1 MKWTRYW
8 HLHPAVPTG
17 KELSIGER
25 AADGMRNGM
34 GSWPFVF
41 GALAFLAAW
50 MLHNSRHGFD
60 PYPFIL
66 LNLVL
71 SCLAALQGAILLI
84 AAKRQDQI
92 ASSLANHNYQ
102 TNREALDI
110 LKRLERLERQHLE
123 QTRLLLTMGSATG
136 SEPLQITEFAS
147 SRSSRIPP
155 ADGHV

>member
-1 MKWTRYW
+1 MRWTRYW

-25 AADGMRNGM
+25 AADSLRNSM

-50 MLHNSRHGFD
+50 MLNNSRPAFDFD

-71 SCLAALQGAILLI
+71 SCLAAMQGAILLI

-92 ASSLANHNYQ
+92 ASALAAHHYQ
-102 TNREALDI
+102 TNQKALD
-110 LKRLERLERQHLE
+110 LLNQLEQLQRDNLE
-123 QTRLLLTMGSATG
+123 QTRRLLAGSAME
-136 SEPLQITEFAS
+136 SEPS
-147 SRSSRIPP
+147 PDR
-155 ADGHV
+155 